1 MLFTIVT
8 VLVAAAAL
16 LGLAFHRFRTTRPE
30 ARSTI
35 LYGELA
41 RMFFAWLAL
50 RAVQMSRRASPRAW
64 WSYVR
69 GLPLWREPVLDKW
82 LLIAFYGSF
91 LYLAASGFFFGI
103 FIPRGLF
110 GFPLVGHVMCGGL
123 FAVCLTVIVLFKGRD
138 FVSAPKP
145 ASLSLALLDP
155 RRMRLTPVRV
165 RLWAFW
171 LFALAGFLLTVSA
184 LVPMLPWFGT
194 SGQKLLFEFHRY
206 SAIVSAAAAAVFA
219 GLELF
224 SRTRPDAVP
233 GPASR
238 GE

>member
-1 MLFTIVT
+1 MLFSIVT
-8 VLVAAAAL
+8 VLAAAAAF
-16 LGLAFHRFRTTRPE
+16 LGLAFHRFWTTRPE

-35 LYGELA
+35 LYGELV

-69 GLPLWREPVLDKW
+69 DLPLWRQPVLEKW
-82 LLIAFYGSF
+82 LLAGFYGSF
-91 LYLAASGFFFGI
+91 IYLAASGFFFGI

-138 FVSAPKP
+138 FVSVPRP
-145 ASLSLALLDP
+145 ASLSLDLLDP
-155 RRMRLTPVRV
+155 RKMGLTPARV
-165 RLWAFW
+165 KLWAFW
-171 LFALAGFLLTVSA
+171 LFAFTGFLLTVSA

-194 SGQKLLFEFHRY
+194 SGQRFLFEFHRY
-206 SAIVSAAAAAVFA
+206 SAILAAAAAMVFA

-224 SRTRPDAVP
+224 ERAR
-233 GPASR
+233 PASAPDPTSF
-238 GE
+238 GA

>member
-8 VLVAAAAL
+8 VLAAAAAF
-16 LGLAFHRFRTTRPE
+16 LGLAFHRFWTTRPE
-30 ARSTI
+30 SRSTL

-41 RMFFAWLAL
+41 RMFLAWLAL

-64 WSYVR
+64 RSYLQ
-69 GLPLWREPVLDKW
+69 GLPVWRQPVLEKW
-82 LLIAFYGSF
+82 LLIGFYGSF
-91 LYLAASGFFFGI
+91 LYLAASGFVFGI

-138 FVSAPKP
+138 FVSVPRP
-145 ASLSLALLDP
+145 ASLSLDLLDP
-155 RRMRLTPVRV
+155 RKMGLTPARV
-165 RLWAFW
+165 KLWAFW

-194 SGQKLLFEFHRY
+194 SGQRFLFDFHRY
-206 SAIVSAAAAAVFA
+206 SAILAAVAAMVFA

-224 SRTRPDAVP
+224 ERAR
-233 GPASR
+233 PASAPDPASF
-238 GE
+238 GA